1 LELNDLVKFGTVEY
15 YNQIADFLNKDETF
29 SKSNLSTTF
38 AFIFSDLQKA
48 ILLNIEG
55 GKITN
60 VSDASPDVATEFS
73 STGTYDI
80 LAGIAKGELNQFKA
94 KAKVNMVKALK
105 NRAALERISEA
116 MKQAKDVNY

>member
-1 LELNDLVKFGTVEY
+1 LVKFGTVEY